1 MKYRDHLTVLALS
14 VAGLACQMPAAL
26 QGSEPWPFEGEELP
40 ADWQR
45 DGRYKQDG
53 VVEEAEAAAAEAAA
67 QDPIGTRDET
77 PRPPLY
83 AWDGGVV
90 DSARQGTVGQSSPGH
105 GIEPT
110 LEGRMHIIELYQEV
124 LDERDSLV
132 REVDMLGTTLSK
144 TQELLERSLRERS
157 ELEARIVDLTSAQEA
172 ITAENQA
179 LAARLT
185 TAQIRRLEAEKQLLE
200 SQIAWHRRVGDVAP
214 ARSAEPADGGQ

>member
-1 MKYRDHLTVLALS
+1 MKNRNLITVLVLS
-14 VAGLACQMPAAL
+14 TTGFACQMPTAL

-53 VVEEAEAAAAEAAA
+53 VVEEAEAAEAQAAA
-67 QDPIGTRDET
+67 QAAAGRQDET

-83 AWDGGVV
+83 AWDGGVI
-90 DSARQGTVGQSSPGH
+90 DSARQGSVGQSAPGH

-110 LEGRMHIIELYQEV
+110 MEGRMHIIELYQEV

-144 TQELLERSLRERS
+144 TQDLLERSLRERS
-157 ELEARIVDLTSAQEA
+157 ELEARIADLVSVQAA
-172 ITAENQA
+172 VGAENHA

-200 SQIAWHRRVGDVAP
+200 SQIAWHRRAGEAVPG
-214 ARSAEPADGGQ
+214 RSNEPAGGGQ